1 MKKVVFKNGL
11 TFIYKHVEN
20 NLTSFSIS
28 FEAGANLELKE
39 EEYGLS
45 HAVEHMVFKGTE
57 NFTEEEINK
66 TLDRVFGFNNAMTN
80 FPYVIYYGTLL
91 SQDFEEGFK
100 LYSDIVLNPSFPE
113 EGFKEEIEVIIEEL
127 KEWKEDVHQFCE
139 DELLYNAFN
148 QRRIKEL
155 IIGNE
160 KNLRNMTLHSIKNFY
175 DKYYRANNCVI
186 SVVSSLEFE
195 RVFNIVK
202 SIFGSWDK
210 VLTDENPYIRG
221 ENIYEDNKEGIFV
234 KNIEG
239 LEGSKIQILFPIHEL
254 TEEEVKALRVFNV
267 AFGEG
272 TSGILYDEIRT
283 KKGLAYEVGSTI
295 KNEKGIKVYK
305 IYLGTSKNKTMQAI
319 SIIKNKIEEV
329 KEKRG
334 FFTEEKIDQLIKSL
348 ELKRSI
354 ALEKSIVQSM
364 NLALYELMYGNRDE
378 QDLDKEYILNNSYNS
393 PLYSELRNL
402 SEINEEMILSTI
414 NKVFKNATIQI
425 LA

>member
-1 MKKVVFKNGL
+1 
-11 TFIYKHVEN
+11 
-20 NLTSFSIS
+20 
-28 FEAGANLELKE
+28 
-39 EEYGLS
+39 
-45 HAVEHMVFKGTE
+45 
-57 NFTEEEINK
+57 
-66 TLDRVFGFNNAMTN
+66 
-80 FPYVIYYGTLL
+80 
-91 SQDFEEGFK
+91 
-100 LYSDIVLNPSFPE
+100 
-113 EGFKEEIEVIIEEL
+113 
-127 KEWKEDVHQFCE
+127 
-139 DELLYNAFN
+139 
-148 QRRIKEL
+148 
-155 IIGNE
+155 
-160 KNLRNMTLHSIKNFY
+160 MTLHSIKNFY

>member
-1 MKKVVFKNGL
+1 MKKVIFKNRL

-20 NLTSFSIS
+20 NLTSFSIA
-28 FEAGANLELKE
+28 FEAGANLEQKE

-45 HAVEHMVFKGTE
+45 HVVEHMVFKGTK
-57 NFTEEEINK
+57 NHTEEEINK
-66 TLDRVFGFNNAMTN
+66 TLDRFFGFNNAMTN
-80 FPYVIYYGTLL
+80 FPYVVYYGTLL
-91 SQDFEEGFK
+91 SQDFEEGFE
-100 LYSDIVLNPSFPE
+100 LFSDILLNPIFPE
-113 EGFKEEIEVIIEEL
+113 KGFKEEIEVIIEEL
-127 KEWKEDVHQFCE
+127 KEWKEDTYQFCE
-139 DELLYNAFN
+139 DELFYNAFN
-148 QRRIKEL
+148 KRRIKER
-155 IIGNE
+155 IIGSE
-160 KNLRNMTLHSIKNFY
+160 ENLRNINLNHIKRFY

-202 SIFGSWDK
+202 SIFGVWNK
-210 VLTDENPYIRG
+210 TLEEENPYIKG
-221 ENIYEDNKEGIFV
+221 YDIYEDNKEGLFV
-234 KNIEG
+234 KNIDG
-239 LEGSKIQILFPIHEL
+239 LEGSKVQILFPIHEL
-254 TEEEVKALRVFNV
+254 TEEELNVLRVFNM

-319 SIIKNKIEEV
+319 SIIKNKIDEM

-334 FFTEEKIDQLIKSL
+334 FFTEEKIGQLVKSL

-354 ALEKSIVQSM
+354 ALEKSIAQSM
-364 NLALYELMYGNRDE
+364 NLALYEIMYGERNDNN
-378 QDLDKEYILNNSYNS
+378 LDKDYVLKNSYIS
-393 PLYSELRNL
+393 PLYSELRDLNKID
-402 SEINEEMILSTI
+402 EDMILSTI
-414 NKVFKNATIQI
+414 NKVFKKATIQI